1 MLKHILLA
9 ALAILILTSP
19 NFAQKRDRMKAMQKM
34 EELKKIKLIDVLQL
48 DEETSIKFFTRRSEH
63 IKKIEELIQLRNDKI
78 DKIEDILKSD
88 ESNNESILTKEIN
101 DFHQLEEKEFQE
113 RQRFLKSASEIL
125 TPEQMAKLIVFEE
138 RFRRDVSGLLF
149 RERFKKFRND

>member
-63 IKKIEELIQLRNDKI
+63 IKKIEELSVDCKEDKKTVI
-78 DKIEDILKSD
+78 
-88 ESNNESILTKEIN
+88 
-101 DFHQLEEKEFQE
+101 
-113 RQRFLKSASEIL
+113 
-125 TPEQMAKLIVFEE
+125 
-138 RFRRDVSGLLF
+138 
-149 RERFKKFRND
+149 